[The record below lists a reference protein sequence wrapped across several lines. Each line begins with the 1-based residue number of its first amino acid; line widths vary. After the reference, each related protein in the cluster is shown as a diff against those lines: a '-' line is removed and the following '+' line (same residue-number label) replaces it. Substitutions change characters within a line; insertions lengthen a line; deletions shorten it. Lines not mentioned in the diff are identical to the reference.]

1 MVRGE
6 SIRAW
11 TAYGILVWLMTGC
24 ASTEELLPNE
34 PLTLSQIETSR
45 SDAAPPRSNSQAVAI
60 AAAESP
66 KAPSPKTAE
75 PKSRGE
81 QPRLP
86 AGTEPP
92 ASVKEQAPEDAE
104 PYDPFATGTAEED
117 YDPWEAWNSR
127 MFKFNYNLDK
137 YAIKPFVTYVY
148 DPIMPDE
155 LEVGLHNAFHN
166 IRWVPRFINN
176 LLQLKFKG
184 AGLEMSRFVINSV
197 FGVGGLFDFAKEVFD
212 LDTPDEDTG
221 QTLGYW
227 GVPPGPYLILPLMPP
242 FNLRDAFG
250 YLGGDFLLDPV
261 NYFVFAVNRVGQPA
275 LIFHQNTATF
285 TYMGYRAEDVIN
297 ERSINLEKFQGVE
310 SATVDLYSAVRNAY
324 LQSREKAVRE

>member
-1 MVRGE
+1 VGRGE

-11 TAYGILVWLMTGC
+11 VACGVVLVLTGC
-24 ASTEELLPNE
+24 AGTGERLSENPSAQSAIESLHSEIAPPFAE
-34 PLTLSQIETSR
+34 SHPLT
-45 SDAAPPRSNSQAVAI
+45 I
-60 AAAESP
+60 AAAESTKP
-66 KAPSPKTAE
+66 APSSPKSTE
-75 PKSRGE
+75 PKSRDE

-86 AGTEPP
+86 AGTDPP
-92 ASVKEQAPEDAE
+92 ESVEGQAEE
-104 PYDPFATGTAEED
+104 PYDPFATGKAEED
-117 YDPWEAWNSR
+117 YDPWEWWNSR
-127 MFKFNYNLDK
+127 VFKFNYNVDK

-148 DPIMPDE
+148 DPIMPDK
-155 LEVGLHNAFHN
+155 LEVGLHNAYHN
-166 IRWVPRFINN
+166 IRWVPRFLNN

-184 AGLEMSRFVINSV
+184 AGLEMGRFVINSV
-197 FGVGGLFDFAKEVFD
+197 FGVGGLFDFAKEVFN

-242 FNLRDAFG
+242 LNLRDAFG
-250 YLGGDFLLDPV
+250 YLGGDYLLDPV

-275 LIFHQNTATF
+275 AISHQTTATF
-285 TYMGYRAEDVIN
+285 TYMGYRAEDIIN

-324 LQSREKAVRE
+324 LQSRAKAVRE